1 MGAPTPTFGS
11 IVAITH
17 LPLVFLLFYLFFFRT
32 TQFLV
37 KIALQINNFSR
48 VSIISN
54 ITIIISNVMRTRR
67 SVVT

>member
-11 IVAITH
+11 IAITN
-17 LPLVFLLFYLFFFRT
+17 LPLVFLLFYLCFRT
-32 TQFLV
+32 TQIFLV

-54 ITIIISNVMRTRR
+54 ITIIVSNIMITRR
-67 SVVT
+67 SVVS